1 MSPTA
6 FLIDASPYIFRAYF
20 SLPDSIRTPD
30 GAPANAVYGFASF
43 LCKLLGDERP
53 THLAIAFD
61 GSLTTS
67 FRNDFFPAY
76 KAQRALPPPELEAQL
91 DACQEVAAAFGAACF
106 IDDRYEADDLIGT
119 LVERLIGA
127 DGAKDAGGGG
137 GATDAPRAVIVSHD
151 KDLAQ
156 LVGPRVTFFD
166 FAKGERLGPAG
177 VAEKFGVRPEQVADL
192 LALRGDA
199 VDNIPG
205 VPGVGAKTAVALLAH
220 FRDLDD
226 LYARLDEVADLPI
239 RGAAVLAARLAE
251 HRDRAYLALRLARVV
266 RDVPQLVGVALAGL
280 AWSGADRSTVDALF
294 DRLGFGTIRGRV
306 PMRPDPAPTDP

>member
-1 MSPTA
+1 MSATV

-30 GAPANAVYGFASF
+30 GAQANAVYGFASF

-53 THLAIAFD
+53 SHLAVAFD

-67 FRNDFFPAY
+67 FRNDFFPDY

-106 IDDRYEADDLIGT
+106 VDDRYEADDLIGT
-119 LVERLIGA
+119 LVERSIPAEGA
-127 DGAKDAGGGG
+127 DG
-137 GATDAPRAVIVSHD
+137 GADAPRAVIVSHD

-166 FAKGERLGPAG
+166 FAKDERLGPAG

-192 LALRGDA
+192 LALRGDS

-205 VPGVGAKTAVALLAH
+205 VPGVGAKTAVALLAR

-226 LYARLDEVADLPI
+226 LYDRLDEVQELPI
-239 RGAAVLAARLAE
+239 RGAAGLAARLAE
-251 HRDRAYLALRLARVV
+251 HRDTAYLALRLARVE
-266 RDVPQLVGVALAGL
+266 RDVPQVSRVTLADL
-280 AWSGADRSTVDALF
+280 AWSGADRATVDALF

-306 PMRPDPAPTDP
+306 PLRDED